1 MVMNGLPTR
10 RSTSALVV
18 WGVIGAKSLA
28 CRVHFGR
35 TPSCAAHPPSTSA
48 AAAALS
54 RLGRFICILLRSGP
68 GDRESADPLRRPI
81 SARESQD
88 RYNRPRESASV
99 PSRLFVALA
108 SASRLALPYRAERY
122 LGHRKPRSQND
133 ESG

>member
-35 TPSCAAHPPSTSA
+35 TPSCATHPPSTSA
-48 AAAALS
+48 SAA
-54 RLGRFICILLRSGP
+54 R
-68 GDRESADPLRRPI
+68 LRRPI

-99 PSRLFVALA
+99 PSHLFVALA

-122 LGHRKPRSQND
+122 LGHRKPRSQNE